1 MPIKLKVAST
11 AEELND
17 VFELRYSVY
26 VIEKNRFNVNSLDGE
41 RIVDRFDAIPDSVN
55 FIAYSG
61 DTAVATMRLNKDSD
75 IGLPAEEYF
84 DFSEIRQELEAKHRA
99 GKCGQPL
106 LGSGSMLAIH
116 KDWRHRR
123 DVIFALFKLAAGVAL
138 DWGVTHGIGS
148 ISQETFSLYRKI
160 GFEAVGEP
168 KWSDTVN
175 DTLLP
180 IFVPYGRV
188 FDWTFGEISTEIS
201 PFWLENFCGQ
211 CERLLLS
218 PGDLLFSQGD
228 EAGDAYAIDEGWIS
242 ISRKDEDGNEMVFAH
257 LSKGGLF
264 GELAILDEE
273 PRSATATAIT
283 NVELVVLERDRLLE
297 IIRLHPE
304 KTGELLRHFSKR
316 LRDLDDLAMIQAF
329 APQTG
334 RVIYA
339 LQQLWH
345 SASLDRNDPGIRIAK
360 VGPDQIA
367 KSAQVRED
375 EVLGVLETEKVK
387 GALDYGKKQIRF
399 YKFPVLGKT
408 YGEGSKFTPL

>member
-11 AEELND
+11 AKELND
-17 VFELRYSVY
+17 VFELRHSVY
-26 VIEKNRFNVNSLDGE
+26 VVEKKRFRSRALNGNH
-41 RIVDRFDAIPDSVN
+41 IVDRFDAIPDVVN

-61 DTAVATMRLNKDSD
+61 ETAVATMRLNKDSA

-84 DFSEIRQELEAKHRA
+84 DFSHVRSELDLGYRSGECER
-99 GKCGQPL
+99 PL

-116 KDWRHRR
+116 KAWRHRR

-148 ISQETFSLYRKI
+148 ISQETFSLYSKI
-160 GFEAVGEP
+160 GFEAIGEP
-168 KWSDTVN
+168 KWNEAVN

-180 IFVPYGRV
+180 IFVPYERV

-201 PFWLENFCGQ
+201 PFWLENFSGQ

-218 PGDLLFSQGD
+218 PGDVLFSQGD

-242 ISRKDEDGNEMVFAH
+242 ISRKDEDNNEMIFAH
-257 LSKGGLF
+257 LSKGALF
-264 GELAILDEE
+264 GELAILDDE
-273 PRSATATAIT
+273 PRSAAATAIT
-283 NVELVVLERDRLLE
+283 NVELVVLERDRLLD

-316 LRDLDDLAMIQAF
+316 LRDLDDLAMVQAF
-329 APQTG
+329 APQTS

-345 SASLDRNDPGIRIAK
+345 SATTDRKDANIRIAK

-375 EVLGVLETEKVK
+375 EVLWVLETEKVK
-387 GALDYGKKQIRF
+387 GTLDYGKKRIRF
-399 YKFPVLGKT
+399 FKLPVLGRT
-408 YGEGSKFTPL
+408 YGEGSKFQPV